1 MSQTPPQDPLIQ
13 HNTQFAIAIRDFGK
27 VIPMTVSNVEDLK
40 ELIRVSGSIGARYIQ
55 AKQASS
61 KPNYIQLLA
70 ASQADTQV
78 TIHWLNLIDT
88 QGSRDL
94 EHRRNQ
100 LIKAAEELSRVL
112 LQLIQKGRNG

>member
-55 AKQASS
+55 AKQAASR
-61 KPNYIQLLA
+61 PNYIQLLS